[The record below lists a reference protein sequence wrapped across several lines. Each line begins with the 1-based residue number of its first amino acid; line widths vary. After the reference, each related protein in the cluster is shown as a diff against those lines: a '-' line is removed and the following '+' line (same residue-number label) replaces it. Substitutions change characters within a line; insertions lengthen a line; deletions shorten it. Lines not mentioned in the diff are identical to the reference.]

1 MTAPCE
7 IEVLGYDK
15 EKNKTQV
22 RMTLHEGKNREIRKM
37 MAAFHYPVFGL
48 KRVQYSF
55 LTLAGVSRGEYRR
68 LSLEEVKKLY
78 ELHK

>member
-1 MTAPCE
+1 MSSTNKKIAIIGAGVAGLLAAVTAADRG
-7 IEVLGYDK
+7 VKVMLF
-15 EKNKTQV
+15 EKMPKV
-22 RMTLHEGKNREIRKM
+22 
-37 MAAFHYPVFGL
+37 GL

-55 LTLAGVSRGEYRR
+55 LTLAGVARGEYRR